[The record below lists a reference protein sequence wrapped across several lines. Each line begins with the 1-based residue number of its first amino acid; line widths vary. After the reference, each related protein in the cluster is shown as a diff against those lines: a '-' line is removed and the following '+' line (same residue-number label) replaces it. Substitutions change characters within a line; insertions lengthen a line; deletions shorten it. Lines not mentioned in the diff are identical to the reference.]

1 MVATPVSRLGGYLIT
16 GNDLLLKSLNLS
28 VRALFEALFAVI
40 VWGASFIATKVALR
54 EVSPI
59 TVIWL
64 RFGIGVIVLGLLVI
78 NRRQFGLPKAKD
90 LGYFTLLGFSGV
102 TFHQWLQ
109 SNGLVTA
116 QASTTA
122 WIVSTTPVFMAL
134 LGWLILKEGLGWLR
148 AAGIAIAAMGVL
160 IVVSHGDWSSIS
172 AGHFLRMGDVLIMI
186 SAPNWAVFSVL
197 SRRGLQQN
205 PPARMMFFVMG
216 VGWLLLSLLLLTGP
230 GLSEIGRLQWD
241 GWLAIGF
248 LGVFC
253 SGLAYV
259 FWYDALQ
266 EIPAGQLGVF
276 LYLEPLVTVVVAAIL
291 LNEAIFLSS
300 LLGGFLILFGV
311 WIVQMKVKRQPV
323 VELPGRIQ

>member
-1 MVATPVSRLGGYLIT
+1 
-16 GNDLLLKSLNLS
+16 LL
-28 VRALFEALFAVI
+28 EALFAVV

-59 TVIWL
+59 TIIWL
-64 RFGIGVIVLGLLVI
+64 RFGMGVIVLGLLVAR
-78 NRRQFGLPKAKD
+78 RRQFALPKYKD
-90 LGYFTLLGFSGV
+90 LGYFSLLGFLGV

-148 AAGIAIAAMGVL
+148 ATGIAIAALGVL
-160 IVVSHGDWSSIS
+160 MVVSHGDWSSIS
-172 AGHFLRMGDVLIMI
+172 AGRFLTTGDVLIML
-186 SAPNWAVFSVL
+186 SAPNWAIFSVL

-205 PPARMMFFVMG
+205 PPARMMFFVMS
-216 VGWLLLSLLLLTGP
+216 VGWLFLSLLLLTGP
-230 GLSEIGRLQWD
+230 GTSEIGRLQWD
-241 GWLAIGF
+241 GWVAIGF
-248 LGVFC
+248 LGIFC

-276 LYLEPLVTVVVAAIL
+276 LYLEPLVTVLVAALL
-291 LNEAIFLSS
+291 LNEAILLSS
-300 LLGGFLILFGV
+300 LLGGFLILAGV
-311 WIVQMKVKRQPV
+311 WIVQMKTKPGPA
-323 VELPGRIQ
+323 VEIPSRVR

>member
-1 MVATPVSRLGGYLIT
+1 M
-16 GNDLLLKSLNLS
+16 KSVNLS
-28 VRALFEALFAVI
+28 VRALLEALFAVF

-59 TVIWL
+59 TIIWL
-64 RFGIGVIVLGLLVI
+64 RFGMGVIVLGLLVAK
-78 NRRQFGLPKAKD
+78 RRQFALPKVTD
-90 LGYFTLLGFSGV
+90 LGYFTLLGFLGV

-148 AAGIAIAAMGVL
+148 AAGIVIAAMGVL
-160 IVVSHGDWSSIS
+160 IVESHGDWSSIS
-172 AGHFLRMGDVLIMI
+172 AGRFITTGDMLIML
-186 SAPNWAVFSVL
+186 SAPNWAIFSVL
-197 SRRGLQQN
+197 SRRGLQRN
-205 PPARMMFFVMG
+205 PPARMMFFVMS
-216 VGWLLLSLLLLTGP
+216 VGWLFISLLLLVGP
-230 GLSEIGRLQWD
+230 GTSEIGRLQWD
-241 GWLAIGF
+241 GWVAIGF
-248 LGVFC
+248 LGIFC

-276 LYLEPLVTVVVAAIL
+276 LYLEPLVTVMVAALL
-291 LNEAIFLSS
+291 LNEAILLSS
-300 LLGGFLILFGV
+300 LLGGFLILSGV
-311 WIVQMKVKRQPV
+311 WIVQMKIRPKPV
-323 VELPGRIQ
+323 VEVHSRVH

>member
-1 MVATPVSRLGGYLIT
+1 V
-16 GNDLLLKSLNLS
+16 KSSNLS
-28 VRALFEALFAVI
+28 LQAFIEALFAVV

-64 RFGIGVIVLGLLVI
+64 RFGVGVIVLGALVAS
-78 NRRQFGLPKAKD
+78 RHQFGLPNGKD
-90 LGYFTLLGFSGV
+90 LGYFTLLGFLGV
-102 TFHQWLQ
+102 AFHQWLQ

-160 IVVSHGDWSSIS
+160 IVVSQGNWSSIS
-172 AGHFLRMGDVLIMI
+172 AGRFITMGDVLIMI
-186 SAPNWAVFSVL
+186 SAPNWAIFSVL

-205 PPARMMFFVMG
+205 PPARMMFFVMSA
-216 VGWLLLSLLLLTGP
+216 GWLFLSLLLLAGP
-230 GLSEIGRLQWD
+230 GASEIGRLQWD
-241 GWLAIGF
+241 GWLAVGF

-266 EIPAGQLGVF
+266 QIPAGQLGVF
-276 LYLEPLVTVVVAAIL
+276 LYLEPLVTVLVAVFL
-291 LNEAIFLSS
+291 LNEANLMSS
-300 LLGGFLILFGV
+300 LVGGFLILSGV
-311 WIVQMKVKRQPV
+311 WIVQTRGRRTGRA
-323 VELPGRIQ
+323 PGRV

>member
-1 MVATPVSRLGGYLIT
+1 MQSPWVSGAGISSP
-16 GNDLLLKSLNLS
+16 LKSFNLS
-28 VRALFEALFAVI
+28 IRALLEALFAVV

-54 EVSPI
+54 EVSPVTI
-59 TVIWL
+59 IWL
-64 RFGIGVIVLGLLVI
+64 RFGMGVIVLGLLVAK
-78 NRRQFGLPKAKD
+78 RRQFALPKFKD
-90 LGYFTLLGFSGV
+90 LGYLTLLGFLGV

-148 AAGIAIAAMGVL
+148 AAGIAIAALGVL

-172 AGHFLRMGDVLIMI
+172 AGRFITTGDLLIML
-186 SAPNWAVFSVL
+186 SAPNWAIFSVL
-197 SRRGLQQN
+197 SRRGLRQN
-205 PPARMMFFVMG
+205 PPARMMFFVMI
-216 VGWLLLSLLLLTGP
+216 VGWLFLSLLLLAGP
-230 GLSEIGRLQWD
+230 GTSEIGSLRGD
-241 GWLAIGF
+241 GWVAIGF
-248 LGVFC
+248 LGIFC

-276 LYLEPLVTVVVAAIL
+276 LYLEPLVTVLVAALL
-291 LNEAIFLSS
+291 LNEAILLSS
-300 LLGGFLILFGV
+300 LLGGFLILSGV
-311 WIVQMKVKRQPV
+311 WIVQMKTRPQPV
-323 VELPGRIQ
+323 VEIPGRIH

>member
-1 MVATPVSRLGGYLIT
+1 M
-16 GNDLLLKSLNLS
+16 KSVNLS
-28 VRALFEALFAVI
+28 VRSLLEALFAVV

-59 TVIWL
+59 TIIWL
-64 RFGIGVIVLGLLVI
+64 RFGMGVIVLGLLVAR
-78 NRRQFGLPKAKD
+78 RRQFALPKYKD
-90 LGYFTLLGFSGV
+90 LGYFSLLGFLGV

-148 AAGIAIAAMGVL
+148 ATGIAIAALGVL
-160 IVVSHGDWSSIS
+160 MVVSHGDWSSIS
-172 AGHFLRMGDVLIMI
+172 AGRFLTTGDVLIML
-186 SAPNWAVFSVL
+186 SAPNWAIFSVL

-205 PPARMMFFVMG
+205 PPARMMFFVMS
-216 VGWLLLSLLLLTGP
+216 VGWLFLSLLLLTGP
-230 GLSEIGRLQWD
+230 GTSEIGRLQWD
-241 GWLAIGF
+241 GWVAIGF
-248 LGVFC
+248 LGIFC

-276 LYLEPLVTVVVAAIL
+276 LYLEPLVTVLVAALL
-291 LNEAIFLSS
+291 LNEAILLSS
-300 LLGGFLILFGV
+300 LLGGFLILAGV
-311 WIVQMKVKRQPV
+311 WIVQMKTKPGPA
-323 VELPGRIQ
+323 VEIPSRVR

>member
-1 MVATPVSRLGGYLIT
+1 M
-16 GNDLLLKSLNLS
+16 KSVNLS
-28 VRALFEALFAVI
+28 VRSLLEALFAVV

-59 TVIWL
+59 TIIWL
-64 RFGIGVIVLGLLVI
+64 RFGMGVIVLGLLVAR
-78 NRRQFGLPKAKD
+78 RRQFALPKYKD
-90 LGYFTLLGFSGV
+90 LGYFSLLGFLGV

-134 LGWLILKEGLGWLR
+134 LGWLVLKEGLGWLR
-148 AAGIAIAAMGVL
+148 ATGIAIAALGVL
-160 IVVSHGDWSSIS
+160 MVVSHGDWSSIS
-172 AGHFLRMGDVLIMI
+172 AGRFLTTGDVLIML
-186 SAPNWAVFSVL
+186 SAPNWAIFSVL

-205 PPARMMFFVMG
+205 PPARMMFFVMS
-216 VGWLLLSLLLLTGP
+216 VGWLFLSLLLLTGP
-230 GLSEIGRLQWD
+230 GTSEIGRLQWD
-241 GWLAIGF
+241 GWVAIGF
-248 LGVFC
+248 LGIFC

-276 LYLEPLVTVVVAAIL
+276 LYLEPLVTVLVAALL
-291 LNEAIFLSS
+291 LNEAILLSS
-300 LLGGFLILFGV
+300 LLGGFLILAGV
-311 WIVQMKVKRQPV
+311 WIVQMKTKPGPA
-323 VELPGRIQ
+323 VEIPSRVR

>member
-1 MVATPVSRLGGYLIT
+1 
-16 GNDLLLKSLNLS
+16 LKSVNLS
-28 VRALFEALFAVI
+28 VRSLLEALFAVV

-59 TVIWL
+59 TIIWL
-64 RFGIGVIVLGLLVI
+64 RFGMGVIVLGLLVAR
-78 NRRQFGLPKAKD
+78 RRQFALPKYKD
-90 LGYFTLLGFSGV
+90 LGYFSLLGFLGV

-148 AAGIAIAAMGVL
+148 ATGIAIAALGVL
-160 IVVSHGDWSSIS
+160 MVVSHGDWSSIS
-172 AGHFLRMGDVLIMI
+172 AGRFLTTGDVLIML
-186 SAPNWAVFSVL
+186 SAPNWAIFSVL

-205 PPARMMFFVMG
+205 PPARMMFFVMS
-216 VGWLLLSLLLLTGP
+216 VGWLFLSLLLLTGP
-230 GLSEIGRLQWD
+230 GTSEIGRLQWD
-241 GWLAIGF
+241 GWVAIGF
-248 LGVFC
+248 LGIFC

-276 LYLEPLVTVVVAAIL
+276 LYLEPLVTVLVAALL
-291 LNEAIFLSS
+291 LNEAILLSS
-300 LLGGFLILFGV
+300 LLGGFLILAGV
-311 WIVQMKVKRQPV
+311 WIVQMKTKPGPA
-323 VELPGRIQ
+323 VEIPSRVR

>member
-1 MVATPVSRLGGYLIT
+1 ML
-16 GNDLLLKSLNLS
+16 
-28 VRALFEALFAVI
+28 EALFAVV

-59 TVIWL
+59 TIIWL
-64 RFGIGVIVLGLLVI
+64 RFGMGIIVLGLLVAR
-78 NRRQFGLPKAKD
+78 RRQFALPKYKD
-90 LGYFTLLGFSGV
+90 LGYFSLLGFLGV

-148 AAGIAIAAMGVL
+148 ATGIAIAALGVL
-160 IVVSHGDWSSIS
+160 MVVSHGDWSSIS
-172 AGHFLRMGDVLIMI
+172 AGRFLTTGDVLIML
-186 SAPNWAVFSVL
+186 SAPNWAIFSVL

-205 PPARMMFFVMG
+205 PPARMMFFVMS
-216 VGWLLLSLLLLTGP
+216 VGWLFLSLLLLTGP
-230 GLSEIGRLQWD
+230 GTSEIGRLQWD
-241 GWLAIGF
+241 GWVAIGF
-248 LGVFC
+248 LGIFC

-276 LYLEPLVTVVVAAIL
+276 LYLEPLVTVLVAALL
-291 LNEAIFLSS
+291 LNEAILLSS
-300 LLGGFLILFGV
+300 LLGGFLILAGV
-311 WIVQMKVKRQPV
+311 WIVQMKTKPGPA
-323 VELPGRIQ
+323 VEIPSRVR

>member
-1 MVATPVSRLGGYLIT
+1 
-16 GNDLLLKSLNLS
+16 LLKSYNLS
-28 VRALFEALFAVI
+28 VRALSEALFAV
-40 VWGASFIATKVALR
+40 VMWGGSFIATKVALR
-54 EVSPI
+54 EASPI
-59 TVIWL
+59 TIIWL
-64 RFGIGVIVLGLLVI
+64 RFGMGVVVLGLLVAS
-78 NRRQFGLPKAKD
+78 RRQFGLPKGKD
-90 LGYFTLLGFSGV
+90 LGYFALLGFLGV

-148 AAGIAIAAMGVL
+148 AAGIAIAASGVL

-172 AGHFLRMGDVLIMI
+172 AGRFLTMGDVLIII

-205 PPARMMFFVMG
+205 PPARMMFFVMSA
-216 VGWLLLSLLLLTGP
+216 GWLLLSLLLLAGP
-230 GLSEIGRLQWD
+230 RASEIGHLQWD

-276 LYLEPLVTVVVAAIL
+276 LYLEPLVTVLVAALL
-291 LNEAIFLSS
+291 LNEAILFSS
-300 LLGGFLILFGV
+300 VLGGFLILFGV
-311 WIVQMKVKRQPV
+311 WIVQMKVKRPPV
-323 VELPGRIQ
+323 AEIPGRVR

>member
-1 MVATPVSRLGGYLIT
+1 
-16 GNDLLLKSLNLS
+16 LL
-28 VRALFEALFAVI
+28 EALFAVV

-59 TVIWL
+59 TIIWL
-64 RFGIGVIVLGLLVI
+64 RFGMGIIVLGLLVAR
-78 NRRQFGLPKAKD
+78 RRQFALPKYKD
-90 LGYFTLLGFSGV
+90 LGYFSLLGFLGV

-148 AAGIAIAAMGVL
+148 ATGIAIAALGVL
-160 IVVSHGDWSSIS
+160 MVVSRGDWSSIS
-172 AGHFLRMGDVLIMI
+172 AGRFLTTGDVLIML
-186 SAPNWAVFSVL
+186 SAPNWAIFSVL

-205 PPARMMFFVMG
+205 PPARMMFFVMS
-216 VGWLLLSLLLLTGP
+216 VGWLFLSLLLLTGP
-230 GLSEIGRLQWD
+230 GTSEIGRLQWD
-241 GWLAIGF
+241 GWVAIGF
-248 LGVFC
+248 LGIFC

-276 LYLEPLVTVVVAAIL
+276 LYLEPLVTVLVAALL
-291 LNEAIFLSS
+291 LNEAILLSS
-300 LLGGFLILFGV
+300 LLGGFLILAGV
-311 WIVQMKVKRQPV
+311 WIVQMKAKPGPA
-323 VELPGRIQ
+323 VEIPSRVR

>member
-1 MVATPVSRLGGYLIT
+1 
-16 GNDLLLKSLNLS
+16 
-28 VRALFEALFAVI
+28 VRAFIEALFAVI

-64 RFGIGVIVLGLLVI
+64 RFGMGVIVLGILVAS
-78 NRRQFGLPKAKD
+78 RRQFGLPEGKD
-90 LGYFTLLGFSGV
+90 LGYFILLGFLGV

-134 LGWLILKEGLGWLR
+134 LGWLILKESLGWLR
-148 AAGIAIAAMGVL
+148 AGGIAIAAVGVL

-172 AGHFLRMGDVLIMI
+172 AGRFINIGDMLIMV
-186 SAPNWAVFSVL
+186 SAPNWAIFSVL

-205 PPARMMFFVMG
+205 PPARMMFFVMSA
-216 VGWLLLSLLLLTGP
+216 GWLFLSVLLLAGP
-230 GLSEIGRLQWD
+230 GTGEIGRLHWD
-241 GWLAIGF
+241 GWLATGF

-276 LYLEPLVTVVVAAIL
+276 LYLEPLVTLVVAAVL
-291 LNEAIFLSS
+291 LNEAILLSS
-300 LLGGFLILFGV
+300 LLGGFLILLGV
-311 WIVQMKVKRQPV
+311 WIVQMKVKRKAV
-323 VELPGRIQ
+323 VEIPNRVS